1 MWGRRPGRPGG
12 RRTAVPSPDPCA
24 LADVATTD
32 GGGCLGGSRPAA
44 STDQLTAKEVMRV
57 DIVVKGRHTEV
68 AERFRMHVIDKL
80 DRLQRFDHKVI
91 RLDVEVCHESNP
103 RLHDQSERVELTCH
117 SRGPV
122 IRAEA
127 AAADPYAALDLAY
140 EKLQTR
146 LRRLADRRR
155 VHHGRKN
162 PASLSSAATVVTE
175 PPGSVDGSDVDDGDD
190 LERQVGVLP
199 AEAIG
204 GVEGDGPLVVREKT
218 HVAAPMT
225 LDQALLEMELVGH
238 DFYLFHDKESGL
250 PSVVYRRRGYD
261 YGVIRLDREE

>member
-1 MWGRRPGRPGG
+1 
-12 RRTAVPSPDPCA
+12 
-24 LADVATTD
+24 
-32 GGGCLGGSRPAA
+32 
-44 STDQLTAKEVMRV
+44 V

-68 AERFRMHVIDKL
+68 AERFRLHAIDKL

-91 RLDVEVCHESNP
+91 RLDVEVCHEANP
-103 RLHDQSERVELTCH
+103 RLHDQCERVELTCH

-140 EKLQTR
+140 DKLQMR

-162 PASLSSAATVVTE
+162 PASLATATVVVADE
-175 PPGSVDGSDVDDGDD
+175 PRPVDGAAGDVDD

-199 AEAIG
+199 ADAIG
-204 GVEGDGPLVVREKT
+204 GVDGDGPLVVREKT

-238 DFYLFHDKESGL
+238 DFYLFLDKESTL

-261 YGVIRLDREE
+261 YGVIRLARED

>member
-1 MWGRRPGRPGG
+1 VGSKTRSAGRALVRSC
-12 RRTAVPSPDPCA
+12 RRSRR
-24 LADVATTD
+24 
-32 GGGCLGGSRPAA
+32 LGERRGVGSGNGAA
-44 STDQLTAKEVMRV
+44 AGAGQPIVKEVSRV

-68 AERFRMHVIDKL
+68 AERFRLHVIDKL

-103 RLHDQSERVELTCH
+103 RLHDQCERVELTCH

-140 EKLQTR
+140 EKLQMR

-162 PASLSSAATVVTE
+162 PSSLATVVVPVEADTT
-175 PPGSVDGSDVDDGDD
+175 GAAADNRAADVDD
-190 LERQVGVLP
+190 LERAAGLLPGEAVGG
-199 AEAIG
+199 ID
-204 GVEGDGPLVVREKT
+204 GDGPLVVREKT
-218 HVAAPMT
+218 HVASPMT

-238 DFYLFHDKESGL
+238 DFYLFCDKETGL
-250 PSVVYRRRGYD
+250 PSVVYRRKGYD
-261 YGVIRLDREE
+261 YGVIRLALEE